1 MKSSFPLEFFY
12 ILSNSAVWFESY
24 KKPVLKKKKKVL
36 AMNLLE
42 EEACLQSHQSKTITV
57 YE

>member
-12 ILSNSAVWFESY
+12 ILSNSAVWLESY
-24 KKPVLKKKKKVL
+24 KKPVLKKKKKKVL

-42 EEACLQSHQSKTITV
+42 EEACLQSHQSKTITG
-57 YE
+57 